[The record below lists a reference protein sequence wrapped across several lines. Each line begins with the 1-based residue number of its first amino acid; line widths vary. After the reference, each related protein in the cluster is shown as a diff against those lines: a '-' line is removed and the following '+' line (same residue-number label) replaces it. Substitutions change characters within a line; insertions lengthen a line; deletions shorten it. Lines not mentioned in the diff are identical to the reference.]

1 MKKIMILI
9 FVSFS
14 LLQAEFIRDNTLEVV
29 NDTTNNLMWQDNEDV
44 KTVKE
49 SWQDAIDYCEALN
62 FAGYDDW
69 SLPNITELLSITD
82 KTKSNPA
89 MKSAFNNYSLTDGYW
104 SSTPYANDANAMWS
118 VSFYSATEKTENNTA
133 NGFIRCVRI
142 GG

>member
-69 SLPNITELLSITD
+69 SLANITELISITD
-82 KTKSNPA
+82 RTKKNPSI
-89 MKSAFNNYSLTDGYW
+89 KSEFNNYLTDYYWTSTSYDASTTYGWLVNFSFGSDSFNAKTYNGY
-104 SSTPYANDANAMWS
+104 
-118 VSFYSATEKTENNTA
+118 V
-133 NGFIRCVRI
+133 RCVRV
-142 GG
+142 GE